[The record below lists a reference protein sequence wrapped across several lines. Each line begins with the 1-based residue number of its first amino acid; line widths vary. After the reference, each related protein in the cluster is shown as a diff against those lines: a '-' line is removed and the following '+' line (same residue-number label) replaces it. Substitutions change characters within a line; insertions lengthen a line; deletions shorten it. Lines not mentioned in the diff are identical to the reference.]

1 MKGKPLLDLVGSI
14 VDDYEYLWDNFYFST
29 ATL

>member
-1 MKGKPLLDLVGSI
+1 MKGKPVLDLVGTI